1 MNKVELYIDSD
12 VKLSEMDEYDMVK
25 NIQMIFNTQVGLKR
39 IPINSK
45 YELRSEDKYLEAEVS
60 NWVEDYFQMNR

>member
-60 NWVEDYFQMNR
+60 NWVEDYFEMNR

>member
-12 VKLSEMDEYDMVK
+12 IKLSEMDEYDMVK

-60 NWVEDYFQMNR
+60 NWVEDYFEMNR

>member
-45 YELRSEDKYLEAEVS
+45 YELRSDDKYLEAEVS

>member
-60 NWVEDYFQMNR
+60 NCVEDYFQMNR

>member
-45 YELRSEDKYLEAEVS
+45 YELSSEDKYLEAEVS
-60 NWVEDYFQMNR
+60 NWVEEYFGIRG

>member
-12 VKLSEMDEYDMVK
+12 VKLSEMDEYDMIK

-60 NWVEDYFQMNR
+60 NWVEDYFEMNR

>member
-12 VKLSEMDEYDMVK
+12 IKLSEMDEYDMIK

-60 NWVEDYFQMNR
+60 NWVEDYFEMNR

>member
-25 NIQMIFNTQVGLKR
+25 NIQMIFNIQVGLKR

-45 YELRSEDKYLEAEVS
+45 YELRSDDKYLEAEVS